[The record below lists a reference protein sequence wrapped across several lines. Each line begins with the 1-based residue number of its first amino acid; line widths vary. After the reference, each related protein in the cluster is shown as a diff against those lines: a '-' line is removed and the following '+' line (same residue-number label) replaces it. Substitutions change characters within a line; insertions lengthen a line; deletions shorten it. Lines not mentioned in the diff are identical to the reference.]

1 MNSFSNMYVT
11 ITFYFLQNFNARI
24 FIFCLGINTFLFYM
38 FQLKA
43 IAKDDFKSLQS
54 NLGLDVIPFI
64 LVQPLEEYIEH

>member
-1 MNSFSNMYVT
+1 
-11 ITFYFLQNFNARI
+11 
-24 FIFCLGINTFLFYM
+24 M